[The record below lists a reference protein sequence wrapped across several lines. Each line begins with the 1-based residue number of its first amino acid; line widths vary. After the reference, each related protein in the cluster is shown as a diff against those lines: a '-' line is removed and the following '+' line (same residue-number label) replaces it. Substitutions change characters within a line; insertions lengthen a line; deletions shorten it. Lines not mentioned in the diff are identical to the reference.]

1 MAPDVPLQAFASNWV
16 CTRQS
21 IRGTESG
28 QGSTRLTGQG
38 AQVMTSYG
46 LRVRAKT
53 VIAPLSFGGTS
64 SDLTTLFVGLG
75 LQHQLTDTWSLF
87 ASAGVETDLNNPSN
101 TIAVSGLNQLADVT
115 YGGHT
120 VQTRAV
126 FAAGT
131 SFAVTKT
138 QRIGLNYVFR
148 QSPYEGINTNSVFLN
163 DTIGF

>member
-1 MAPDVPLQAFASNWV
+1 
-16 CTRQS
+16 
-21 IRGTESG
+21 
-28 QGSTRLTGQG
+28 
-38 AQVMTSYG
+38 MTSYG

-53 VIAPLSFGGTS
+53 VIAPYLGLRYTEGKTDGYTESSNANVIAPLSFGGTS